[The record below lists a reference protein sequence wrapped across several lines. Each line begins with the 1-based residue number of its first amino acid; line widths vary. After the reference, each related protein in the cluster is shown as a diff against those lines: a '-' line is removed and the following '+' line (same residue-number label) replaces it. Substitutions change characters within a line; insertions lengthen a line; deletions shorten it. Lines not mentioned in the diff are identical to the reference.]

1 MPLKEEKIFE
11 LEKHSKELRK
21 EFFELAAENPSM
33 LKEVNLFMEMMEIV
47 NSNPE
52 MRQKMF
58 ELQRKG
64 DI

>member
-11 LEKHSKELRK
+11 LEKHSKEIRK
-21 EFFELAAENPSM
+21 EFFEMAAENPDM
-33 LKEVNLFMEMMEIV
+33 LKGVNIFMEMMEIV

-52 MRQKMF
+52 MRQKIF

-64 DI
+64 DK

>member
-11 LEKHSKELRK
+11 LEKHSKVVRK
-21 EFFELAAENPSM
+21 EFFEMAADNVDL
-33 LKEVNLFMEMMEIV
+33 LKGLNTFMEMMEII

-52 MRQKMF
+52 MRKKAF

-64 DI
+64 DK